1 MEEFLK
7 LIGQGEILLKTDS
20 ENKTIKY
27 LYEQFDYLKTFK
39 DDDWIFIKRHFKDY
53 ISKTASM
60 KHTAQSFFQY
70 GLEKVEKKLLCASPN
85 SERGKAFFLFVYG
98 KRPKNEE
105 DERSEDA
112 KEKEWGEIRNAFMK
126 DLCALFTLIDE
137 EEKAVK
143 KTIKDYILEV
153 ITKLEELTKNLDPNK
168 EVPILIKKK
177 YWEPLYDLLFKSF
190 ELTIQSV
197 KKKITIFAYM
207 LHMMSI
213 KKSPTAEENKE
224 YIKNMDYSVKAALN
238 VFNTEQ
244 FGMYQKPNFIDEAI
258 ETFKFLDDKIPVQK
272 IPAKGGNK
280 KKKNRKTKK
289 KSQNKRRRNKLK
301 KTKKR

>member
-7 LIGQGEILLKTDS
+7 LIGQGEILLNKES
-20 ENKTIKY
+20 ENNTIKY
-27 LYEQFDYLKTFK
+27 LYDQFNYLKTYEKK
-39 DDDWIFIKRHFKDY
+39 DWKLIKMHFIDY
-53 ISKTASM
+53 TSKTASM
-60 KHTAQSFFQY
+60 KHTAQSIFQH
-70 GLEKVEKKLLCASPN
+70 GLEKVEKTLLCTSPN
-85 SERGKAFFLFVYG
+85 SEIGKAFFLFVYG
-98 KRPKNEE
+98 KKPE
-105 DERSEDA
+105 
-112 KEKEWGEIRNAFMK
+112 KEKEKNWGEIRNAFMK

-137 EEKAVK
+137 KSGSD
-143 KTIKDYILEV
+143 TIKSDIIKTYILEV
-153 ITKLEELTKNLDPNK
+153 ITKLEELIKNLDPNNNGS
-168 EVPILIKKK
+168 ILMKKK
-177 YWEPLYDLLFKSF
+177 YWEPLYDLLFKPF
-190 ELTIQSV
+190 EITIQSD

-207 LHMMSI
+207 LHMMTVEN
-213 KKSPTAEENKE
+213 SPTALDNKK
-224 YIKNMDYSVKAALN
+224 YIKNMDFSVKAALN

-280 KKKNRKTKK
+280 RKKNRKTKK

>member
-7 LIGQGEILLKTDS
+7 LIGQGEILLKKDS

-53 ISKTASM
+53 TSKTASA
-60 KHTAQSFFQY
+60 KHKAQSFFQH
-70 GLEKVEKKLLCASPN
+70 GVEKVEKKLLCASPN

-98 KRPKNEE
+98 KKP
-105 DERSEDA
+105 
-112 KEKEWGEIRNAFMK
+112 EKEEEENWGEIRNAFMK
-126 DLCALFTLIDE
+126 DLCALFTLI
-137 EEKAVK
+137 EEKSGSD
-143 KTIKDYILEV
+143 TIKSGIIKAYILEV
-153 ITKLEELTKNLDPNK
+153 ITKLKELIKSLDPINEK
-168 EVPILIKKK
+168 GSILIKKK

-207 LHMMSI
+207 LHMMTV
-213 KKSPTAEENKE
+213 KKSPTAEENKK
-224 YIKNMDYSVKAALN
+224 YIKNMDFSVKAALN

-258 ETFKFLDDKIPVQK
+258 ETFKFLDDKIP
-272 IPAKGGNK
+272 AKGGNK
-280 KKKNRKTKK
+280 KKKNKKTKK